1 MVDAGFS
8 FGVTF
13 VRALAD
19 LRVVSEARSER
30 TVPARRVFLCSQS
43 IAAGA
48 WRRGLVE
55 PAGAPGDDAAEVVF
69 ALNRGGER
77 DALSSWRK
85 CDGEPYNTTTP
96 TFAVSVE
103 AAPPR
108 QPPAAR
114 WPKLPPQPTAKHEPP
129 VPEEFR

>member
-8 FGVTF
+8 FQVVF
-13 VRALAD
+13 VRARAD
-19 LRVVSEARSER
+19 VRVVSEARAEVR
-30 TVPARRVFLCSQS
+30 VPAKRVFLASRS

-55 PAGAPGDDAAEVVF
+55 PAGAPGDDAADVVF
-69 ALNRGGER
+69 PLNRGGER

-85 CDGEPYNTTTP
+85 CDGKPYNTTAP
-96 TFAVSVE
+96 TFAVAIE

-108 QPPAAR
+108 QPPAAK
-114 WPKLPPQPTAKHEPP
+114 WPKLPPQPTATHELP